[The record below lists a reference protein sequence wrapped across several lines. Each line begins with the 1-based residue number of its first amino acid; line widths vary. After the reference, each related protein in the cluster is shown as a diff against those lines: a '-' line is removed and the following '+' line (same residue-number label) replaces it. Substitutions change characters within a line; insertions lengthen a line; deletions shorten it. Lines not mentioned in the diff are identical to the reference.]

1 RTIAMEK
8 FTYSVPN
15 LLSLL
20 RLILVPLLAIFASLG
35 EVAVFLSILAVSL
48 ISDMLDGYFARRLH
62 QTTELGA
69 RLDSWADM
77 LTYAVMILG
86 LYFIWPQLFFEQ
98 IIYICLA
105 ALSYVL
111 PVLLSLYRFAVFPS
125 YHTWGAKLTAVL
137 IAPAYYLL
145 VLYEYQTFFQL
156 VILFHLLVAVEEMA
170 ITLILKRPKT
180 NIHSIFQLRDRA
192 VKK

>member
-1 RTIAMEK
+1 MEK

-35 EVAVFLSILAVSL
+35 EVALFLSILAVSL

-105 ALSYVL
+105 ALSYIL

>member
-1 RTIAMEK
+1 MEK

-48 ISDMLDGYFARRLH
+48 ISDMLDGYFARKLH

-86 LYFIWPQLFFEQ
+86 LYLIWPQLFFAQ
-98 IIYICLA
+98 VVFVCAA

-111 PVLLSLYRFAVFPS
+111 PVLLSLYRFGVFPS
-125 YHTWGAKLTAVL
+125 YHTWGAKLAAVL

-156 VILFHLLVAVEEMA
+156 VILFHLIVAVEEMV
-170 ITLILKRPKT
+170 ITLILKRPQT
-180 NIHSIFQLRDRA
+180 NIHSILQLRDKA
-192 VKK
+192 AKK